1 MLYRTCSTATWNR
14 SPQPAVR
21 NLPFFRRTTPRGTT
35 PKWCSVFPSG
45 SPSMRIRSP
54 NFFGLDS
61 RRRLL
66 SMPRERVAPRPGRKM
81 AGTPQQPATRSV
93 FPPLG
98 LLAVLLGA
106 MIATFFG
113 RLLTVGAGVLRGAM
127 HLDYDAAT
135 WISTAYGMGLM
146 FIGPFS
152 VYLGG
157 LLGPRRVLL
166 ASALLFTP
174 LSAAMPLVGHF

>member
-1 MLYRTCSTATWNR
+1 
-14 SPQPAVR
+14 
-21 NLPFFRRTTPRGTT
+21 
-35 PKWCSVFPSG
+35 
-45 SPSMRIRSP
+45 
-54 NFFGLDS
+54 
-61 RRRLL
+61 
-66 SMPRERVAPRPGRKM
+66 M
-81 AGTPQQPATRSV
+81 AGNPQQTATRSV

-113 RLLTVGAGVLRGAM
+113 RLLAVGAGDLRGAL

-135 WISTAYGMGLM
+135 WITTAYSMGLM

-174 LSAAMPLVGHF
+174 LSAAMPLVGHFSVLLTFLALAGLSAGTFYPLTLSFLLGHMR